1 MQFEIRGVPSIVPR
15 LFRLAAVRVRRVLV
29 EPMGVLPCVVA
40 VPDSEDEQEYGDDS
54 HDRPEQSVE
63 EVAPGALAG
72 GAVWPKHDVSL
83 R

>member
-15 LFRLAAVRVRRVLV
+15 LFLLAAVRVRRVLV

-40 VPDSEDEQEYGDDS
+40 IPDSEDEQEYGGDS
-54 HDRPEQSVE
+54 HKSPEILVE

-72 GAVWPKHDVSL
+72 GAVRSKHDVSL

>member
-1 MQFEIRGVPSIVPR
+1 MRFGIRDVPNIVPR
-15 LFRLAAVRVRRVLV
+15 LFRLAVARVRRVLV
-29 EPMGVLPCVVA
+29 EPTGVIPCVVA

-72 GAVWPKHDVSL
+72 GAVWSKHDVSL